1 MVNKFSTSNVKYR
14 YQATLLKGL
23 LYSILDKTGKKT
35 IWRSRIDMTLY
46 NPNNYRH
53 EIHTDLEI
61 PNTTCIF
68 YVNDS
73 DGDTVLHEKGM
84 ARSVE
89 PKANRLLMFDGDIAH
104 TGHSPSKHKNRVL
117 INTNCT

>member
-1 MVNKFSTSNVKYR
+1 
-14 YQATLLKGL
+14 
-23 LYSILDKTGKKT
+23 
-35 IWRSRIDMTLY
+35 MTLY

-61 PNTTCIF
+61 PNITCIF

-73 DGDTVLHEKGM
+73 DGDTVLYEKGM